1 MAFTDFDLDRIRNA
15 RLLVQPFESRNQDDD
30 LRTKTLLQPLT
41 HAWQAMTVP
50 LSPAEHLEASRLV
63 PNLPLTDAPA
73 AAGRR
78 GLAALKMYY
87 LSYIAIFARP
97 LAARPHRYDT
107 MLATAT
113 AIASRRKPSS
123 TTLMPFS
130 PPPPRRPLTRT
141 R

>member
-1 MAFTDFDLDRIRNA
+1 
-15 RLLVQPFESRNQDDD
+15 
-30 LRTKTLLQPLT
+30 
-41 HAWQAMTVP
+41 MTVP
-50 LSPAEHLEASRLV
+50 LSSAEHLEASRLV

-73 AAGRR
+73 VAGRR

-113 AIASRRKPSS
+113 AIASSPQALLDHIDALLTAAPSV
-123 TTLMPFS
+123 
-130 PPPPRRPLTRT
+130 
-141 R
+141 